1 MPDVSV
7 FPFSLAVVANQRFI
21 EIPLL
26 PEAHTLSEPGRRQVY
41 RLWMS
46 SVE

>member
-26 PEAHTLSEPGRRQVY
+26 PRRTRY
-41 RLWMS
+41 RS
-46 SVE
+46 RDDVRSTGCG